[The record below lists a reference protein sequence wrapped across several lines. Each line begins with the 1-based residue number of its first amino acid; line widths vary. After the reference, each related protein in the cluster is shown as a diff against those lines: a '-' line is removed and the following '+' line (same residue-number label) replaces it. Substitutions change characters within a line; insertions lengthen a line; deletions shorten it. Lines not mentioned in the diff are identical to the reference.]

1 MPDGRLARSPRAFA
15 CGVELAMVTTGSLV
29 DERRSS
35 ENPRVAPVANLLMT
49 SATFLVASFVAR
61 HGRAGG

>member
-1 MPDGRLARSPRAFA
+1 
-15 CGVELAMVTTGSLV
+15 MVTTGSLV